1 VPDSGP
7 FALSI
12 FLCWNYV
19 IEVLIFE
26 YALVKYVARFFM
38 PEMQLS
44 AIKEHNNA
52 YSTRSWPCSSFAR
65 FSNLIYSF
73 RKR

>member
-1 VPDSGP
+1 MPDSRA

-12 FLCWNYV
+12 FLCRNYP
-19 IEVLIFE
+19 IELLIFE
-26 YALVKYVARFFM
+26 NALFTNIATLFM
-38 PEMQLS
+38 LEMHPS

-52 YSTRSWPCSSFAR
+52 YSTKSWPCSFFAR
-65 FSNLIYSF
+65 FCNLIYSF